1 MRYASAAIE
10 KDLEFTDA
18 CALAVP
24 TYLAAMPLGYGA
36 ALSGYSDRLER
47 WVATAD
53 GLKNKNPF
61 LEIGISV
68 TKFRA
73 DHIEV
78 ALSGILAHALQRA
91 PYDVM
96 TLVFACW
103 SYVWLGCF
111 KMRWTARK
119 NPSPLP
125 AHISGHCL
133 QSPEARSPTSCCG
146 DMGKR
151 LKWQIWGLSKAKTI

>member
-1 MRYASAAIE
+1 
-10 KDLEFTDA
+10 
-18 CALAVP
+18 
-24 TYLAAMPLGYGA
+24 MPLGYGA
-36 ALSGYSDRLER
+36 ALSGYSDRFER

-61 LEIGISV
+61 LEIGIGV

-73 DHIEV
+73 YHNEV

-91 PYDVM
+91 PNDVM

-103 SYVWLGCF
+103 SYVWLGMPQNALDCAE
-111 KMRWTARK
+111 KSISIARSHPWT
-119 NPSPLP
+119 LP
-125 AHISGHCL
+125 AIAGGAVANVML
-133 QSPEARSPTSCCG
+133 R